1 MAYKPTRMDQ
11 IKKIIEYHQ
20 KGYSKRRI
28 ARLLGMSKN
37 TVKRYLERI
46 EQRGIDIDELDSP
59 GEREKMYQRDEK
71 VPDPRDTDLEER
83 IPQLLKELG
92 RVGVT
97 RYLLWEEYIAL
108 YPEGFSYS
116 RFCRKIRQYRNR
128 QNATIKLEHKAAHH
142 LTVDYTGQKIS
153 WIDKNTGEVN
163 KSEVLVCTLPYSGY
177 TFACAVHSQKQQD
190 FIHALNEC
198 LLYIGGLPR
207 VLLSDNLKAF
217 VTTADIYEPKFAEL
231 CIQLSAYYGID
242 LQATRAR
249 KPKDKAHV
257 ERHVAIVYNRL
268 FAPLRDEVFYGID
281 EINAA
286 FRIALDQHNSL
297 NYQGK
302 DYSRKDLFERDEKPH
317 LLPLPATMF
326 DVTKSTKAKVQRNY
340 HVILGED
347 KHQYSVPYQY
357 IGKSTQVIYNSHTVE
372 IYIGVER
379 IASHARDRRNNA
391 YSSFPLHMPEKH
403 IKYIEQL
410 GWDAPYFI
418 KKATQIGRD
427 TQWAIEHILK
437 GKNLIEQTYISCVGV
452 LRLAEKYSVERLER
466 ACARA
471 RTTHR
476 VTYGILKNILKN
488 NMDSLPIKEE
498 KNLFSIPKHENIRG
512 SENYS

>member
-1 MAYKPTRMDQ
+1 MEK
-11 IKKIIEYHQ
+11 IKKIVEYHQ
-20 KGYSKRRI
+20 KGYGKRRI

-37 TVKRYLERI
+37 TVKRYLDRI
-46 EQRGIDIDELDSP
+46 ERREIDVEELNSP
-59 GEREKMYQRDEK
+59 EEHEKMYRSDEK
-71 VPDPRDTDLEER
+71 VPDPRDTDLEGR

-97 RYLLWEEYIAL
+97 RYLLWEEYIAQ
-108 YPEGFSYS
+108 YPGGFSYS
-116 RFCRKIRQYRNR
+116 RFCRKIRQYKDQ
-128 QNATIKLEHKAAHH
+128 QNATIKLEHKAAHY
-142 LTVDYTGQKIS
+142 LTIDYTGKRIN
-153 WIDKNTGEVN
+153 WVDKNTGVVN

-207 VLLSDNLKAF
+207 ALLSDNLKAY
-217 VTTADIYEPKFAEL
+217 VTTANIYEPKFAEL
-231 CIQLSAYYGID
+231 CVQLSAHYGID
-242 LQATRAR
+242 LQATRVG

-268 FAPLRDEVFYGID
+268 FAPLRDEVFFGID

-286 FRIALDQHNSL
+286 FRIALDKHNSL

-302 DYSRKDLFERDEKPH
+302 NYSRKDLFEKDEKPH
-317 LLPLPATMF
+317 LLPLPVTMF

-347 KHQYSVPYQY
+347 KHQYSVPYRY
-357 IGKSTQVIYNSHTVE
+357 IGKSTQIIYDSHTVE
-372 IYIGVER
+372 VYIGVER
-379 IASHARDRRNNA
+379 IASHARDRRKNA
-391 YSSFPLHMPEKH
+391 YSTFALHMPEKH
-403 IKYIEQL
+403 KRYIEQR

-418 KKATQIGRD
+418 QKAEEIGCD
-427 TQWAIEHILK
+427 TRWAIEHILK
-437 GKNLIEQTYISCVGV
+437 GKYFIEQTYKSCMGV
-452 LRLAEKYSVERLER
+452 LRLAEEHSPERMER

-476 VTYGILKNILKN
+476 VSYGIIKNILKN

-512 SENYS
+512 SEHYS